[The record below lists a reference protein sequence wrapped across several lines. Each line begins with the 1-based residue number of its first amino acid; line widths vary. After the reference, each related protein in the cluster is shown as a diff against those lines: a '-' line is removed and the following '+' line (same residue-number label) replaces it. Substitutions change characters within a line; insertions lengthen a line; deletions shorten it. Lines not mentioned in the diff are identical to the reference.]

1 MREKCK
7 QLFER
12 HKEVI
17 LYIVF
22 GVLSTIVSYITL
34 WIPYKLFGVHEL
46 ISNIISWV
54 CAVSF
59 SYATN
64 AKWVFDAQPKNAKE
78 AIRQIGAFAAGRIA
92 TLGVDELIMFVFAT
106 WLGFNV
112 LVVKLAA
119 QVVVVILNY
128 IISKLFVFKTE
139 KARHNDND

>member
-1 MREKCK
+1 MQLILIKCK
-7 QLFER
+7 QFSKK

-17 LYIVF
+17 LYVVF
-22 GVLSTIVSYITL
+22 GVLSTVVSYITL
-34 WIPYKLFGVHEL
+34 WIPYKLFGIHEL
-46 ISNIISWV
+46 ISNVISWV

-64 AKWVFDAQPKNAKE
+64 AKWVFNAQPQNAKE
-78 AIRQIGAFAAGRIA
+78 AIRQIGTFAAGRIA

-119 QVVVVILNY
+119 QVVVVVLNY
-128 IISKLFVFKTE
+128 IISKLFVFKKRE
-139 KARHNDND
+139 REAQ